1 MDCQRGQA
9 SGDSGVDVDALAV
22 IAVAGINEVVVV
34 EVPSSVFPVLPG
46 LKQLLVIRKRLLAV
60 RSIVRIPQQIEVA
73 FFDWA
78 AAKKV
83 DKVRLMLSILLYGLF
98 KLFL

>member
-1 MDCQRGQA
+1 MPIPPAYGELCHI
-9 SGDSGVDVDALAV
+9 
-22 IAVAGINEVVVV
+22 IAW
-34 EVPSSVFPVLPG
+34 L
-46 LKQLLVIRKRLLAV
+46 RKRLLQFYAGIIVSTTQFYAGTSIGVAV